1 MSVKKKCKKETKN
14 ITFFNHRNSIDYVS
28 ETPNTLIVINIL
40 ANIRV
45 YYYLKVKSAN
55 VDRT

>member
-1 MSVKKKCKKETKN
+1 M
-14 ITFFNHRNSIDYVS
+14 DYVS